1 MKTDNT
7 AIITSLA
14 SAYKRLQAADKFVV
28 GFNIEGN
35 IYFAEISLDSLLN
48 DFAGISMTSDET
60 PCKRLRIKPLNKKTA
75 ILFNSYNPQLL
86 CSFDEL
92 QELAKAE
99 FSANC
104 GQAFESMICNYY
116 NGKLNDYSIP
126 FWKAGD
132 FSANGLQY
140 QAKFQM
146 ATIITEYTMQKAIE
160 ESYS

>member
-1 MKTDNT
+1 MKADNT
-7 AIITSLA
+7 AIIASLA
-14 SAYKRLQAADKFVV
+14 TAYKQLQAADKFIV

-35 IYFAEISLDSLLN
+35 VYFAEIPLDSLLN
-48 DFAGISMTSDET
+48 EFAGISMTSDET

-99 FSANC
+99 FSTNC

-132 FSANGLQY
+132 FSADGIQY
-140 QAKFQM
+140 QAKFQL

-160 ESYS
+160 AS